1 MIRKIREI
9 PVSEHSYTF
18 EAATKT
24 PQFREKGYEEKE
36 YFLYGTANVYHWENG
51 EAAVKYAD
59 VPYVN
64 RMVVRRPADPAGF
77 SGNVVVEILNSTSNF
92 DVDRVWYLT
101 QDYMMDHGDI
111 YIGITSKPNVLKAL
125 KQFNSERYGELTWD
139 FTDQNPD
146 QAEVKFLGNLAG
158 ASAVGT
164 EDGLFWDMLMD
175 LADYLRTPDNEL
187 LQGYGKY
194 YQYLAGWSQPGGYM
208 NRFLKTFAYSGERE
222 NSYFDGYFSCG
233 SAVSLMPD
241 LNQSYGPT
249 GEALTEKLEKITE
262 PFVDVHTES
271 ENQLWGNHVLRGRNS
286 DRPDF
291 LYRVY
296 DIAGATHDSKESLL
310 ECYRDDADLEKC
322 GISFQYPGVE
332 DHPNDF
338 PYHLVFHSALDALY
352 RWVREGVA
360 PMVLPRIEAD
370 PELKNW
376 TDATGNA
383 VGGWRLPMIV
393 YPLAVYHPVCEPS
406 APENAFGASLFGYV
420 EPYSTEKAVALYGSA
435 EHYMK
440 LVEEEAQR
448 CVKDGRLLAR
458 DVQECLDC
466 CKKAVSECGL
476 DKV

>member
-1 MIRKIREI
+1 
-9 PVSEHSYTF
+9 
-18 EAATKT
+18 
-24 PQFREKGYEEKE
+24 
-36 YFLYGTANVYHWENG
+36 
-51 EAAVKYAD
+51 
-59 VPYVN
+59 
-64 RMVVRRPADPAGF
+64 
-77 SGNVVVEILNSTSNF
+77 
-92 DVDRVWYLT
+92 
-101 QDYMMDHGDI
+101 MDHRDI

-125 KQFNSERYGELTWD
+125 KQFDSARYGELTWD

-146 QAEVKFLGNLAG
+146 RAEVKFLGNLAG
-158 ASAVGT
+158 ASSADT

-194 YQYLAGWSQPGGYM
+194 YQYLAGWSQSGGYM
-208 NRFLKTFAYSGERE
+208 NRFLKTFAYSKEKE

-271 ENQLWGNHVLRGRNS
+271 ENQLWGNYVLRGRNS
-286 DRPDF
+286 DKPDF
-291 LYRVY
+291 QYRVY
-296 DIAGATHDSKESLL
+296 DIAGATHDSQGSLL
-310 ECYRDDADLEKC
+310 DCYRDDADLEKC

-332 DHPNDF
+332 NHPNDF

-370 PELKNW
+370 PDLKNC

-420 EPYSTEKAVALYGSA
+420 EPYSKEKAVELYGSA

-448 CVKDGRLLAR
+448 CVNDGRLLPR
-458 DVQECLDC
+458 DVQECLDY
-466 CKKAVSECGL
+466 CKKAVAECGL
-476 DKV
+476 GEV